1 MKTTFAL
8 ELVAGLAL
16 AVAAGAAPLQA
27 QHEPDWLVKH
37 GTEVRKGP
45 ENCTTCHTRN
55 SCLECH
61 IGNPEVAKDIPV
73 ATAENPGLAQVQRKP
88 PASHTGGF
96 RNRHGTLAA
105 AAPQNCAACHVR
117 SDCLSCHRA
126 DAGSGAPGFHAAGF
140 LAKHP
145 AAAYT
150 RENSCSE
157 CHNTQVFCA
166 DCHKAAGLI
175 SAGRPLRGGYHDA
188 KQFFL
193 AGHGQ
198 AARQSLESC
207 VGCHAERDCLQCH
220 RATGLAR
227 FNPHGPNFDA
237 ARLKARNAEM
247 CLACHQT
254 VP

>member
-1 MKTTFAL
+1 MKTTLAVL
-8 ELVAGLAL
+8 VVAGMTLA
-16 AVAAGAAPLQA
+16 GIAAPARA
-27 QHEPDWLVKH
+27 QHEPDWLIKH
-37 GTEVRKGP
+37 GTDVRKDA
-45 ENCTTCHTRN
+45 ETCATCHTRN

-61 IGNPEVAKDIPV
+61 IGNPDVAKDIPV
-73 ATAENPGLAQVQRKP
+73 ATAENPGLAEVKRKP
-88 PASHTGGF
+88 PASHQGGF
-96 RNRHGTLAA
+96 RTRHATLAA
-105 AAPQNCAACHVR
+105 AAPQNCASCHVR

-126 DAGSGAPGFHAAGF
+126 DAASGTPGFHPAGF

-145 AAAYT
+145 AAAYS

-157 CHNTQVFCA
+157 CHNTAVFCA

-175 SAGRPLRGGYHDA
+175 TAGRPLRGGYHDG

-220 RATGLAR
+220 SALGSRR
-227 FNPHGPNFDA
+227 FNPHGPGFDA
-237 ARLKARNAEM
+237 ARLKQRNAEM
-247 CLACHQT
+247 CLTCHVT